1 MPWMSTS
8 TAISRPS
15 DLRLMPFGRTDAKRI
30 RDGLWEPLWRGERAL
45 AQVIGREVTFR
56 DETGEA
62 IEGHEILREA
72 ILEAARADEL
82 VLDGYIA
89 PALPTDTTGLE
100 APPGMDAVMSA
111 NEMGR
116 QMLLGGSGRNDR
128 REALITQSA
137 RRIRTPSSSPTAF
150 IAVDLLWLDGGAL
163 VDVPLLER
171 KRLLESVLTET
182 AIVRRTVVVR
192 PPVEQ
197 WFAQWHAL
205 GFREMTVKAANSRY
219 TPGQPNGDW
228 AIEFIPKR

>member
-1 MPWMSTS
+1 MSTS
-8 TAISRPS
+8 TAVSSPS
-15 DLRLMPFGRTDAKRI
+15 ELRLMPFGRTEAKRI

-45 AQVIGREVTFR
+45 AQVVRGEVAFR
-56 DETGEA
+56 DEHGDA
-62 IEGHEILREA
+62 IEGHDLLREA
-72 ILEAARADEL
+72 IVEAAQADEL

-89 PALPTDTTGLE
+89 PALPTNTAGLE
-100 APPGMDAVMSA
+100 SPPGMDAVMSA

-116 QMLLGGSGRNDR
+116 QMLLGGTGRNER

-137 RRIRTPSSSPTAF
+137 RRVRTPSSSPSAF
-150 IAVDLLWLDGGAL
+150 IAVDLLWLDGEAL
-163 VDVPLLER
+163 LDVPLLER
-171 KRLLESVLTET
+171 KRLLESVLLDT
-182 AIVRRTVVVR
+182 AVVRRTVVVR

-219 TPGQPNGDW
+219 TPGVPNGDW

>member
-1 MPWMSTS
+1 MSTS
-8 TAISRPS
+8 TAVTSPS
-15 DLRLMPFGRTDAKRI
+15 ELRLMPFGRTDAKRI
-30 RDGLWEPLWRGERAL
+30 QDGLWEPLWRGERAL

-56 DETGEA
+56 DERGEP
-62 IEGHEILREA
+62 IEVHELLREA
-72 ILEAARADEL
+72 LVEAAQAEEL

-89 PALPTDTTGLE
+89 PVLPADTKGLE
-100 APPGMDAVMSA
+100 SPPGMDAVMSA

-116 QMLLGGSGRNDR
+116 QMLLGGTGRNER

-137 RRIRTPSSSPTAF
+137 RRVRTPSSSPSAF
-150 IAVDLLWLDGGAL
+150 IAVDLLWLDGQAL
-163 VDVPLLER
+163 LDVPLLER
-171 KRLLESVLTET
+171 KRLLESVLLDTSV
-182 AIVRRTVVVR
+182 VRRTVVVR